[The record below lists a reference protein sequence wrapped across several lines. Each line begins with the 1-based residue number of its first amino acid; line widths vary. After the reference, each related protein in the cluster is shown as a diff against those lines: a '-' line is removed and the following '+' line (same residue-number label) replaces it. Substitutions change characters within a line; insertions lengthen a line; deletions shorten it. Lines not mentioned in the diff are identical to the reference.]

1 MLEEKWMNTLS
12 PIKESERIVSLDV
25 IRGFSLLGIFIINM
39 ISFHSP
45 FLYMDPYSWWK
56 VPSDIALFPWIDVLV
71 QASFYPLFAMMFG
84 YGLAI
89 QQDRAGEKGMAFY
102 TFAIRRLLIL
112 LVIGCTHAFLVWSG
126 DILINYAVFGLLL
139 LLFMGLRGKSLLL
152 LGSLLLLLPQLFFS
166 ILLVLMTFSDPAGVA
181 HYTNI
186 GALQDSVAAYASGS
200 FSEIMVQR
208 FSDWYAVNS
217 PGSLLF
223 LILSILPVMMI
234 GAGAGKL
241 KLLEKAA
248 SYKRS
253 WLLLGVCLL
262 VTSIAIKM
270 LPLMIETNAAYSYIQ
285 DYLGGPFLS
294 VSYAVILAL
303 LVENKKMKKWSKPLA
318 SAGRMSL
325 TNYLLQSI
333 IGTLI
338 FYSYGFGLY
347 GQVTLTTGTY
357 LALGIFA
364 IQVIIS
370 EIWLSK
376 FKHGPV
382 EKLWRLLSYGK
393 RPEVKKTEL

>member
-1 MLEEKWMNTLS
+1 MKTLS
-12 PIKESERIVSLDV
+12 PIEESERIVSLDV
-25 IRGFSLLGIFIINM
+25 IRGMSLLGIFIINM

-56 VPSDIALFPWIDVLV
+56 TPSDTALYPWIDVLV

-84 YGLAI
+84 YGLSI
-89 QQDRAGEKGMAFY
+89 QQERADKKGMPFY
-102 TFAIRRLLIL
+102 TFGIRRMLIL
-112 LVIGCTHAFLVWSG
+112 LCIGSVHAFLIWSG
-126 DILINYAVFGLLL
+126 DILMNYAVFGMLLL
-139 LLFMGLRGKSLLL
+139 VFMRMSGKHLLM

-186 GALQDSVAAYASGS
+186 AAVQDSVAAYASGS
-200 FSEIMVQR
+200 FTDIIQQR
-208 FSDWYAVNS
+208 FSDWYTVNS
-217 PGSLLF
+217 PGNLLF

-241 KLLEKAA
+241 NLLEKVGAN
-248 SYKRS
+248 KRK
-253 WLLLGVCLL
+253 WMLLGAGLL
-262 VTSIAIKM
+262 ITSVAIKM
-270 LPLMIETNAAYSYIQ
+270 LPILIESNAAYSYIQ

-303 LVENKKMKKWSKPLA
+303 LLENKKMKKWTKPLA

-325 TNYLLQSI
+325 TNYLMQSV

-347 GQVTLTTGTY
+347 GEVTLTTGTY
-357 LALGIFA
+357 LAIGIFV
-364 IQVIIS
+364 IQMLLS

-376 FKHGPV
+376 FRYGPV
-382 EKLWRLLSYGK
+382 EKLWRVLSYGK
-393 RPEVKKTEL
+393 SSVMKKGEL

>member
-1 MLEEKWMNTLS
+1 
-12 PIKESERIVSLDV
+12 
-25 IRGFSLLGIFIINM
+25 
-39 ISFHSP
+39 
-45 FLYMDPYSWWK
+45 
-56 VPSDIALFPWIDVLV
+56 
-71 QASFYPLFAMMFG
+71 
-84 YGLAI
+84 
-89 QQDRAGEKGMAFY
+89 
-102 TFAIRRLLIL
+102 
-112 LVIGCTHAFLVWSG
+112 
-126 DILINYAVFGLLL
+126 
-139 LLFMGLRGKSLLL
+139 
-152 LGSLLLLLPQLFFS
+152 
-166 ILLVLMTFSDPAGVA
+166 
-181 HYTNI
+181 
-186 GALQDSVAAYASGS
+186 
-200 FSEIMVQR
+200 
-208 FSDWYAVNS
+208 
-217 PGSLLF
+217 
-223 LILSILPVMMI
+223 
-234 GAGAGKL
+234 
-241 KLLEKAA
+241 
-248 SYKRS
+248 
-253 WLLLGVCLL
+253 
-262 VTSIAIKM
+262 
-270 LPLMIETNAAYSYIQ
+270 MIETNAAYSYIQ

>member
-1 MLEEKWMNTLS
+1 MNTLS
-12 PIKESERIVSLDV
+12 PIKESERIASLDV
-25 IRGFSLLGIFIINM
+25 IRGFSLLGIFMINM

-56 VPSDIALFPWIDVLV
+56 VPSDTALFPWIDVLV

-89 QQDRAGEKGMAFY
+89 QQDRADEKCQPFY
-102 TFAIRRLLIL
+102 TFGIRRLLIL
-112 LVIGCTHAFLVWSG
+112 LVIGCIHAFLIWSG

-139 LLFMGLRGKSLLL
+139 LLFMRLRGKSLLL

-200 FSEIMVQR
+200 FSEIMMQR

-217 PGSLLF
+217 PGNLLF

-248 SYKRS
+248 SHKRN
-253 WLLLGVCLL
+253 WLLLGTGLL
-262 VTSIAIKM
+262 FTSILIKM
-270 LPLMIETNAAYSYIQ
+270 LPIMIETNAAYSYIQ

-357 LALGIFA
+357 LAVGIFA
-364 IQVIIS
+364 IQVILS

-393 RPEVKKTEL
+393 RPEVKKTEW